1 MSYIG
6 RPPAAA
12 PLTSADI
19 TNGIIVNDDIAADAA
34 IAQSKLN
41 LSLSTSDISGDAAE
55 LGSGASADGY
65 VLTSDGAGGS
75 AWEATAV
82 GVTDGDKGDIVVTSS
97 GATWTIDSAAVGE
110 SKISS
115 ALTGGGNAQSGYI
128 LTADGAGGVDWREG
142 GLVLS
147 KEANLAWDSSTDT
160 YTANT
165 TVVSVTTV
173 HENMR
178 RCVLNANGTVNY
190 YLNATDSTKKAD
202 GTTANLDG
210 SDGNVMV
217 EIPKFWFR
225 QTKVGD
231 TTTWEIS
238 DTAKAGYS
246 VHPAFNKNGVEVNY
260 RYIGAYSACYY
271 DASDSTYKSGLNLD
285 DLTSSLDLANDK
297 LSSVS
302 GVYPIIGVT
311 RDECRS
317 LAENNGT
324 GWRVCDFYLMS
335 AVQLLYLVEY
345 GTFYTQNV
353 LGDGNTADSYV
364 ASSSNQTD
372 SPHSIAGRS
381 NSLGNASTNTTTG
394 ASTVTNPPTAFMSYR
409 GIENW
414 YGNCW
419 QWIDGINIGNGAN
432 YNVHVSNT
440 DTDFADDTTTN
451 YTLLGTCATAS
462 GYVQNIL
469 DVDGVFI
476 PSDTTGASSST
487 YLTDYFYINTG
498 ACGALFGGIALGGA
512 LAGGFFWDWTYAS
525 FGAERTIGSRVAF

>member
-1 MSYIG
+1 M
-6 RPPAAA
+6 
-12 PLTSADI
+12 
-19 TNGIIVNDDIAADAA
+19 
-34 IAQSKLN
+34 K
-41 LSLSTSDISGDAAE
+41 
-55 LGSGASADGY
+55 
-65 VLTSDGAGGS
+65 
-75 AWEATAV
+75 
-82 GVTDGDKGDIVVTSS
+82 
-97 GATWTIDSAAVGE
+97 
-110 SKISS
+110 
-115 ALTGGGNAQSGYI
+115 
-128 LTADGAGGVDWREG
+128 
-142 GLVLS
+142 
-147 KEANLAWDSSTDT
+147 
-160 YTANT
+160 
-165 TVVSVTTV
+165 
-173 HENMR
+173 

-190 YLNATDSTKKAD
+190 YLKATDSTKKAD

-246 VHPAFNKNGVEVNY
+246 VHPAFNKNGVEVDY

-302 GVYPIIGVT
+302 GVYPIVGVT

-353 LGDGNTADSYV
+353 LGDGNTADTYV
-364 ASSSNQTD
+364 TSSSNQTD

-476 PSDTTGASSST
+476 PNDTTGASSST
-487 YLTDYFYINTG
+487 YLTDYFSINTG
-498 ACGALFGGIALGGA
+498 ARVARFGGAADNGA
-512 LAGGFFWDWTYAS
+512 SGGGFYWYWVYAS
-525 FGAERTIGSRVAF
+525 SVAYRLIGSRVAF

>member
-6 RPPAAA
+6 RQPAAA

-19 TNGIIVNDDIAADAA
+19 TNGIIVNDDVAADAA

-41 LSLSTSDISGDAAE
+41 LSLTTSDVSGDAAN
-55 LGSGASADGY
+55 LGSGAATDGY
-65 VLTSDGAGGS
+65 VLTADGAGNS
-75 AWEATAV
+75 AWEEASV
-82 GVTDGDKGDIVVTSS
+82 GVTDGDKGDIVVTAS

-110 SKISS
+110 SKLSS
-115 ALTGGGNAQSGYI
+115 VLTAGGNASNGYI
-128 LTADGAGGVDWREG
+128 LTADGVGGVDWREG
-142 GLVLS
+142 GLVVS
-147 KEANLAWDSSTDT
+147 AEANLAWDSSTDT

-165 TVVSVTTV
+165 TDTSVTTI
-173 HENMR
+173 HRNMK

-190 YLNATDSTKKAD
+190 YLSPTDSTKKAD

-225 QTKVGD
+225 QTKVSN

-238 DTAKAGYS
+238 NTSKAGYS
-246 VHPAFNKNGVEVNY
+246 VHPAFIKNGVEVSY
-260 RYIGAYSACYY
+260 RYIGAYHASYL
-271 DASDSTYKSGLNLD
+271 DATDSTYKSGLNLD
-285 DLTSSLDLANDK
+285 DLTGSLDLANDK

-302 GVYPIIGVT
+302 GVYPICGVT

-317 LAENNGT
+317 LAENNGS
-324 GWRVCDFYLMS
+324 GWRVCDYYLMS

-372 SPHSIAGRS
+372 SPHSIAGLS

-414 YGNCW
+414 YGNAW

-432 YNVHVSNT
+432 YNVHASNT
-440 DTDFADDTTTN
+440 DTDFADDTSTN
-451 YTLLGTCATAS
+451 YTLLGTCASAS

-476 PSDTTGASSST
+476 PNDTTGASSST
-487 YLTDYFYINTG
+487 FLTDYFYINTG
-498 ACGALFGGIALGGA
+498 PRVALFGGDVRDGA
-512 LAGGFFWDWTYAS
+512 GAGGFFWSWYDVSSSAARY
-525 FGAERTIGSRVAF
+525 IGSRIAF

>member
-238 DTAKAGYS
+238 DTAKAG
-246 VHPAFNKNGVEVNY
+246 
-260 RYIGAYSACYY
+260 
-271 DASDSTYKSGLNLD
+271 
-285 DLTSSLDLANDK
+285 
-297 LSSVS
+297 
-302 GVYPIIGVT
+302 
-311 RDECRS
+311 
-317 LAENNGT
+317 
-324 GWRVCDFYLMS
+324 
-335 AVQLLYLVEY
+335 
-345 GTFYTQNV
+345 
-353 LGDGNTADSYV
+353 
-364 ASSSNQTD
+364 
-372 SPHSIAGRS
+372 
-381 NSLGNASTNTTTG
+381 
-394 ASTVTNPPTAFMSYR
+394 
-409 GIENW
+409 
-414 YGNCW
+414 
-419 QWIDGINIGNGAN
+419 
-432 YNVHVSNT
+432 
-440 DTDFADDTTTN
+440 
-451 YTLLGTCATAS
+451 
-462 GYVQNIL
+462 
-469 DVDGVFI
+469 
-476 PSDTTGASSST
+476 
-487 YLTDYFYINTG
+487 
-498 ACGALFGGIALGGA
+498 
-512 LAGGFFWDWTYAS
+512 
-525 FGAERTIGSRVAF
+525 